1 MEILPAERVVTFYGN
16 IAESVLK
23 LRREPEYCVYAVA
36 CSMKRSDGANGL
48 PKDALIKELKRL
60 RMFASAAHVRSLLRS
75 GQGIFWTL
83 KADRVWL
90 YSTERLAWRLGAR
103 PLNAHRHLVSTALL
117 RQRDARRAAVMGA
130 AIPVGRPIMQRTI
143 RRLTGVSERS
153 QREYRARRYL
163 GARRQ
168 DAEVMAAFDAP
179 TPALRRLAAHQERHH
194 GVYAVGTDAT
204 LWKRVP
210 NEYFPAGTR
219 IPRGRRSKQ
228 IFGRPLIAVAEGA
241 LTDPR
246 VYFENASKWMRCR
259 RLRLGTVKAQPLAY
273 PFNVS
278 YVRAAPAQWEAVAC

>member
-1 MEILPAERVVTFYGN
+1 MESLPAERVVTFYGN
-16 IAESVLK
+16 IAESVLRQ
-23 LRREPEYCVYAVA
+23 RREPEYCVYAVA
-36 CSMKRSDGANGL
+36 CSMKRSNGANGV
-48 PKDALIKELKRL
+48 PTSDLIRELKRL
-60 RMFASAAHVRSLLRS
+60 GMFASVAHVRSLLRR
-75 GQGIFWTL
+75 GQEVFWTL

-90 YSTERLAWRLGAR
+90 YSTERLSWRLNVR
-103 PLNAHRHLVSTALL
+103 PVNAHRHLVSTALL
-117 RQRDARRAAVMGA
+117 QQRDARRAAVMGA

-143 RRLTGVSERS
+143 SRLTGVSERS
-153 QREYRARRYL
+153 QRQYRAKRYL

-168 DAEVMAAFDAP
+168 DADVMAAFDAP

-194 GVYAVGTDAT
+194 GVYTVGPVA
-204 LWKRVP
+204 LLRKRVP

-246 VYFENASKWMRCR
+246 VYFENASKWVRCR
-259 RLRLGTVKAQPLAY
+259 RLRLGTAKAEPLAY

-278 YVRAAPAQWEAVAC
+278 YVRAAPSQWEAVAS